1 MSNQNYTNHNHP
13 GAKMREVSLP
23 RLLLLT
29 FRWWRSMLAA
39 GLVLAI
45 LLAGLK
51 VVREYSNRGVSN
63 EAHEEYLAQMAVYD
77 ASVQAYTTSIERFQ
91 TINSL

>member
-51 VVREYSNRGVSN
+51 VVCPMRHMRNTWHRWQSMMHLSR
-63 EAHEEYLAQMAVYD
+63 HIL
-77 ASVQAYTTSIERFQ
+77 
-91 TINSL
+91 LP